1 MPSADSC
8 SITGRVA
15 PTSAVSDLGYLHR
28 VDLTCFARRVAEAD
42 NTRRLDLVSRLPA
55 GSLPDGNADFQDRPV
70 EQVSPDKDVD
80 FRCTTAPFT
89 LPLGPSG
96 FVMHG

>member
-8 SITGRVA
+8 SITGGVA
-15 PTSAVSDLGYLHR
+15 HTSAVPDLGFLHR
-28 VDLTCFARRVAEAD
+28 VGLTWFARRAAEAGS
-42 NTRRLDLVSRLPA
+42 TWRLDLVSRLPA
-55 GSLPDGNADFQDRPV
+55 GFLPDEGASLPDRPV

-80 FRCTTAPFT
+80 LRCTTAPFT